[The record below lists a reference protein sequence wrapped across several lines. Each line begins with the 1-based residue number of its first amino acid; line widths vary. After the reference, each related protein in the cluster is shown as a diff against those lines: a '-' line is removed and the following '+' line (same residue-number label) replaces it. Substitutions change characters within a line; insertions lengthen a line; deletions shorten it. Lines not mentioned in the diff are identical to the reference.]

1 MWAAMNSP
9 FSSYNAEDLDKTSS
23 PSTPRTIIDTFQSG
37 SKGNFAILLHGHGY
51 QAGLIELDR
60 RWVGLA
66 RRRSLCCQTSPINN
80 HSAHVRNIEPGT
92 TWPRSD
98 PMILETCVFF
108 AVQVGMQGKPDA
120 VTVWFAR
127 HPTSDA
133 KPLKNNVMWTMC
145 HARMDTMETME
156 QKLGWKILLKLD
168 LRSHGFLSNLCNIC
182 GVKMT
187 EVLPA
192 QNKSVNNT
200 LTVGMNLENT
210 RPTDKKHRLHVTWK
224 LFS

>member
-133 KPLKNNVMWTMC
+133 KPLNIC
-145 HARMDTMETME
+145 
-156 QKLGWKILLKLD
+156 LLKTM
-168 LRSHGFLSNLCNIC
+168 SCEQC
-182 GVKMT
+182 
-187 EVLPA
+187 
-192 QNKSVNNT
+192 
-200 LTVGMNLENT
+200 
-210 RPTDKKHRLHVTWK
+210 VTQEWIPWK
-224 LFS
+224 QWSKN